1 MLIVGRDVV
10 SGLPIETEVTAAQ
23 VHEAIQTDLNDIC
36 NSIKMTLEHTPPEL
50 ARDIIH
56 AGIYIT
62 GGSSRIRK
70 LDELFSQTTNMQ
82 VNTCEDPEECVA
94 RGLVKIVSDTKFKHL
109 AYTLKAKIY
118 K

>member
-70 LDELFSQTTNMQ
+70 LDELFAQITGMR